1 MTGLE
6 KANVWLNEEQT
17 DILGDLMDC
26 KDNKDMVDLMLFQQ
40 LAGVHVDDVQANKNT
55 LKARKEM
62 VKSAQM
68 HSELRA
74 RKRKIYMPLIEEN
87 MTSDSLQQDLEITAV
102 KVDKKNPLIEL
113 KKFVLVIVGN
123 IPDGKMFEGDITK
136 FAGYFKDAKKP
147 TDVSIKKFIEDF
159 KSYDNLFKIET
170 YMFGLLESIKHK
182 KKL

>member
-1 MTGLE
+1 
-6 KANVWLNEEQT
+6 
-17 DILGDLMDC
+17 MDC
-26 KDNKDMVDLMLFQQ
+26 KDNKDMVDLVLFQQ
-40 LAGVHVDDVQANKNT
+40 LAGVHIDDVQANKNT

-62 VKSAQM
+62 VKSAQK

-74 RKRKIYMPLIEEN
+74 LKRKIYMPLIEEN

-113 KKFVLVIVGN
+113 KKFVLVIVGS
-123 IPDGKMFEGDITK
+123 IPDGKMLEGDITK
-136 FAGYFKDAKKP
+136 FAGYFKDDKKP

-159 KSYDNLFKIET
+159 KSYNNLFKIEA
-170 YMFGLLESIKHK
+170 YMFGQLDGIKHK